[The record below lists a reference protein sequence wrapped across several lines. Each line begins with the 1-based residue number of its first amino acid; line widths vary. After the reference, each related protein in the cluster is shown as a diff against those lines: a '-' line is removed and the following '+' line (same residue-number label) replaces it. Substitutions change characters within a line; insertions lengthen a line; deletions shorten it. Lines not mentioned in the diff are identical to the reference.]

1 MINKVSLVNPFASNA
16 YQKFCKP
23 ACPSFRGEEAS
34 GDTYQPCC
42 SDSGD
47 CLPRD
52 TDGNID
58 LRRLTTEDR
67 VLFSEQLDA
76 EQIGRG

>member
-1 MINKVSLVNPFASNA
+1 MINKVSFANPFASNA

-23 ACPSFRGEEAS
+23 SVPSFRGEEAS
-34 GDTYQPCC
+34 GEIYPSYC

-52 TDGNID
+52 EAGNID
-58 LRRLTTEDR
+58 LSRLTTEDR
-67 VLFSEQLDA
+67 CFFADQIAD
-76 EQIGRG
+76 EQIGKA